1 MEGVDQGAQ
10 PQERIAEAALKL
22 ISEQGLSGVTMS
34 AVAREA
40 RVARQTLYNYYP
52 DVESIVTAVIEQ
64 HERLGFDQV
73 RRLLDGHEGAAAKLE
88 QLIRHSVTMGAHGH
102 ALASL
107 ESSLSP
113 GAQEELRTH
122 RNRTKKMVKEILK
135 EGVAEGVFRQ
145 DLDPEL
151 DAASIREIL
160 VSVGDA
166 EKAPD
171 VARLAGATVR
181 FVLAAVSTPRA

>member
-1 MEGVDQGAQ
+1 MEGADQGLL
-10 PQERIAEAALKL
+10 PQERITAAALKL
-22 ISEQGLSGVTMS
+22 ISEQGLAGVTMS

-52 DVESIVTAVIEQ
+52 DVESIVTSVIEQ

-73 RRLLDGHEGAAAKLE
+73 RQLLEGHEGAAAKLE
-88 QLIRHSVTMGAHGH
+88 QLIRHSVTMSAHGH

-107 ESSLSP
+107 EGSLSP
-113 GAQEELRTH
+113 QAQEGLRTH
-122 RNRTKKMVKEILK
+122 RSRTEAMVMEILE

-151 DAASIREIL
+151 DAAFIREIL
-160 VSVGDA
+160 IEGGT
-166 EKAPD
+166 EETPD

-181 FVLAAVSTPRA
+181 FVLAAVGSPRA